1 MLGPWLDAG
10 INRIEYI
17 IIPRDNHIEF
27 IKGISE
33 KKIKGIS
40 QVVSTEVFYL
50 LLIRWRVGSRYPI
63 DLIQ

>member
-33 KKIKGIS
+33 KKN
-40 QVVSTEVFYL
+40 
-50 LLIRWRVGSRYPI
+50 
-63 DLIQ
+63 